1 MIKAPE
7 VRIGNYVLWNPRL
20 VNAKSTLPSER
31 VEVASV
37 SADKIGYFSPTV
49 EHRAEP
55 FEDDI
60 LQTETPHKPLEE
72 FEPLPLTAEILQ
84 NLPVK
89 LFSFTENIIVSLEP
103 DGIYI
108 EGAEGRKSLQR
119 IQHVHQLQNL
129 YFDLTGEELDIR
141 L

>member
-1 MIKAPE
+1 MIKATE
-7 VRIGNYVLWNPRL
+7 VRIGNLILWNPRL
-20 VNAKSTLPSER
+20 VNAKSTLPAER

-55 FEDDI
+55 FEDDV

-72 FEPLPLTAEILQ
+72 FEPVPLTAALLQ

-89 LFSFTENIIVSLEP
+89 SFPLAENTVVSVGA
-103 DGIYI
+103 DGLCI
-108 EGAEGRKSLQR
+108 GQGEGRSNLQR

-129 YFDLTGEELDIR
+129 YFDLTGEELEIR